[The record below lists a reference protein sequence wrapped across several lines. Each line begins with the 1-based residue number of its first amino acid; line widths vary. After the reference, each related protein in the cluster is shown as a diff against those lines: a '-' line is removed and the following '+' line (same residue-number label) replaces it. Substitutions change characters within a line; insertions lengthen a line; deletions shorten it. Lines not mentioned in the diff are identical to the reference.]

1 MHLKYRFPM
10 SASGPKQ
17 AYGEFSTNYLIA
29 HEISSRAKG
38 IAGKKFYLPF
48 NEAALST
55 AVISF

>member
-1 MHLKYRFPM
+1 M